1 MRILFLTPQMPY
13 PPHQGTQIRNYHLL
27 RAAASRHR
35 VDLVTFIRPGE
46 GLPRTSPLQDICG
59 QIWTRPAPTRGQGA
73 RLMAMLTSM
82 DPDLA
87 LRLRSD
93 EFAETLRGV
102 VAGDR
107 YDAVQVAGLEM
118 ARYIPAI
125 RAVAPTTKVI
135 LDEHNA
141 EYRIQARA
149 AAVDIRRLWSWHK
162 AFYSFLQYLKL
173 RRYEAWACR
182 SADLVLA
189 VSGVDAEA
197 LRSMAPAARVQVIP
211 NGVDCSQYQATEQL
225 GEEPPGLLFTGTMDY
240 RPNVDAMQWFV
251 TEILPRIRVRYP
263 KIPLRIV
270 GRAPTAAVKR
280 LASAT
285 AGVTVTGAV
294 EDVRPF
300 FAGAPV
306 FVAPIR
312 IAGGARLK
320 ILEAMAMGAPTVST
334 RIGAEGLDLVDEEE
348 LLLADS
354 PAEFASAVLRLLED
368 RALRKRI
375 ARAGRRAVLNR
386 FDWERLAPTLLDVYN
401 RLTTG

>member
-27 RAAASRHR
+27 RTAASRHR
-35 VDLVTFIRPGE
+35 VDLITFLRPGE
-46 GLPRTSPLQDICG
+46 SLPGASPIQGICG
-59 QIWTRPAPTRGQGA
+59 HVWTRPAPSHTQGA
-73 RLMAMLTSM
+73 RLKAMLTSA

-87 LRLRSD
+87 LRLRSEELAD
-93 EFAETLRGV
+93 TLRSV
-102 VAGDR
+102 LTGDR
-107 YDAVQVAGLEM
+107 YDAVHVAGLEM
-118 ARYIPAI
+118 ARYIPTI
-125 RAVAPTTKVI
+125 RSAAPRTKVI

-149 AAVDIRRLWSWHK
+149 AAIDIRRVSTWHR
-162 AFYSFLQYLKL
+162 ATYSFVQYLKL

-189 VSGVDAEA
+189 VSEIDAGA
-197 LRSMAPAARVQVIP
+197 LRAMAPAVQIQVIP
-211 NGVDCSQYQATEQL
+211 NGVDCSQYQPTEPL

-251 TEILPRIRVRYP
+251 TEILPRIRTRYP
-263 KIPLRIV
+263 EIPLRIV

-280 LASAT
+280 LASASK
-285 AGVTVTGAV
+285 GVTVTGGV

-300 FAGAPV
+300 FSSAPV
-306 FVAPIR
+306 FVVPIR

-334 RIGAEGLDLVDEEE
+334 RVGAEGLDLVDEEE

-354 PAEFASAVLRLLED
+354 PEEFAGAVLRLLED
-368 RALRKRI
+368 RALRKRL
-375 ARAGRRAVLNR
+375 AKAGRRAVLNR
-386 FDWERLAPTLLDVYN
+386 FDWDRLAPTLLDVYN